1 MVHMALQKTQDYER
15 LVRLKLLKQV
25 SEVKNAG
32 DNAAAQAI
40 ARAKTTTPMRCHIG
54 FVAGQ

>member
-1 MVHMALQKTQDYER
+1 M
-15 LVRLKLLKQV
+15 KLLKQV
-25 SEVKNAG
+25 SQVKSAG

-40 ARAKTTTPMRCHIG
+40 ARAETTTPIRCHIG

>member
-1 MVHMALQKTQDYER
+1 MALQKTQDYER

-25 SEVKNAG
+25 SQIKSAG

-40 ARAKTTTPMRCHIG
+40 ARAETTKPMRCRIG

>member
-1 MVHMALQKTQDYER
+1 MALQKTQDYER